1 MNSPPQASLP
11 QNGVTWE
18 PRRCAPTQMLTGI
31 LKLILHPGICLEDRK
46 SLAWAKSCFSLSF
59 ALHFLMSCKQTSS
72 ETICNSRICF
82 DCICWQHDIQQKTS
96 FCSCTL
102 FKLRAGNKAWI
113 ELCNFKCNWHLQ
125 KKISSTIDSRNAQVK
140 ATLGNFIIIET
151 VITTL
156 LIWIPLKIHVFG
168 LQQSYL
174 KRVSTVSLLWALI
187 SSDKLQRTKVIDF
200 IKETKLNIKIMKN
213 LKNPKRHWKLSMIP
227 DICQCTKCTGI
238 I

>member
-1 MNSPPQASLP
+1 M
-11 QNGVTWE
+11 
-18 PRRCAPTQMLTGI
+18 
-31 LKLILHPGICLEDRK
+31 
-46 SLAWAKSCFSLSF
+46 
-59 ALHFLMSCKQTSS
+59 
-72 ETICNSRICF
+72 
-82 DCICWQHDIQQKTS
+82 S

-102 FKLRAGNKAWI
+102 FKIRAGNWAWI

-125 KKISSTIDSRNAQVK
+125 KKRSSTIDSRNAQVK

-200 IKETKLNIKIMKN
+200 IKETKLNIKIMEKLEKSWEALKIKHDSWYLPVYKMHWHHIGKMARTKYLWTQAELFIIITFWTTGEALHDSQFKN
-213 LKNPKRHWKLSMIP
+213 LVHPPPETSRSKQQVGGDWLLTDRTVWPY
-227 DICQCTKCTGI
+227 
-238 I
+238 

>member
-1 MNSPPQASLP
+1 M
-11 QNGVTWE
+11 
-18 PRRCAPTQMLTGI
+18 
-31 LKLILHPGICLEDRK
+31 
-46 SLAWAKSCFSLSF
+46 
-59 ALHFLMSCKQTSS
+59 
-72 ETICNSRICF
+72 
-82 DCICWQHDIQQKTS
+82 S

-102 FKLRAGNKAWI
+102 FKIRAGNKAWI

-125 KKISSTIDSRNAQVK
+125 KKRSSTIDSRNAQVK

-213 LKNPKRHWKLSMIP
+213 LKNPTRHWKLSMIP